1 MRDIVQLDYFI
12 KLTNIYCIM
21 TQQEIID
28 FKDRYLTE
36 TNRDYCTPDELAE
49 RLNTTGKNIRGKLRT
64 NARMFNAQQDANGR
78 WKIYKSPNYRRLQ
91 PTSSKQVEHLANS
104 TVKSKVAASDAKS
117 EDVKIGLAPWIGEN
131 PKVLILGSLP
141 GDESLKQQA
150 YYANNLNSF
159 WKIMRE
165 LFNTNMESD
174 NKKFITSCGIALWD
188 CAHSAERKGSLD
200 SAIVNSSVVA
210 NDIKALLLKHPTIQ
224 TIIFNGGKA
233 EKFYHT
239 YCSGI
244 ECKTIRLISTSSAAA
259 RRFEDKLKEWSI
271 ITELVK

>member
-1 MRDIVQLDYFI
+1 MERKSEFRQEEI
-12 KLTNIYCIM
+12 TNIRNLISSL
-21 TQQEIID
+21 
-28 FKDRYLTE
+28 KHS
-36 TNRDYCTPDELAE
+36 NREE
-49 RLNTTGKNIRGKLRT
+49 QKKIR
-64 NARMFNAQQDANGR
+64 N
-78 WKIYKSPNYRRLQ
+78 KIRKIGFYISDYKSTPNNVNYTVEEFDNLIKSGIIRVIGK
-91 PTSSKQVEHLANS
+91 PTTNLNKFHATSGKQVEHLANI

-188 CAHSAERKGSLD
+188 CADSAERKGSLD

-210 NDIKALLLKHPTIQ
+210 NDIKALLLEHPTIQ

>member
-1 MRDIVQLDYFI
+1 
-12 KLTNIYCIM
+12 M
-21 TQQEIID
+21 TTQEIID
-28 FKDRYLTE
+28 FKDQYLTE
-36 TNRDYCTPDELAE
+36 SNRDYCTPDDLAT
-49 RLNTTGKNIRGKLRT
+49 RLNTTGTNIRQKLRT
-64 NARMFNAQQDANGR
+64 NASMFNAQQDANGR
-78 WKIYKSPNYRRLQ
+78 WKIYKSRNYQRLR
-91 PTSSKQVEHLANS
+91 PTSSKQVKQHANS
-104 TVKSKVAASDAKS
+104 KVKSKVEASDAKS

-188 CAHSAERKGSLD
+188 CVHSAERKGSLD

-210 NDIKALLLKHPTIQ
+210 NDIKALLLEHPTIQ

-233 EKFYHT
+233 EKFYHR

-244 ECKTIRLISTSSAAA
+244 ECATIRLISTSSAAA

>member
-1 MRDIVQLDYFI
+1 MERTSEF
-12 KLTNIYCIM
+12 
-21 TQQEIID
+21 TQEQIAKI
-28 FKDRYLTE
+28 RMLLRSLQ
-36 TNRDYCTPDELAE
+36 NS
-49 RLNTTGKNIRGKLRT
+49 TGGKQKTIRGNIRKLG
-64 NARMFNAQQDANGR
+64 FYISD
-78 WKIYKSPNYRRLQ
+78 YKSTHNNKNFTVEEFDNLIKSGIIRVIGK
-91 PTSSKQVEHLANS
+91 PTTNLNKPQTTSRKQVEHLANS
-104 TVKSKVAASDAKS
+104 KAKSKVEASDAKS

-210 NDIKALLLKHPTIQ
+210 NDIKALLLEHPTIQ
-224 TIIFNGGKA
+224 TIIFNGVKA
-233 EKFYHT
+233 EKFYHR

-244 ECKTIRLISTSSAAA
+244 ECATIRLISTSSAAA